1 MNMRAA
7 MENQDSI
14 AKRIVEGSLTFDSVQ
29 DFEKTLAIFPNNPG
43 VHRAYGDMLAGTKDL
58 DAAVRAYHKACRL
71 FVDQGM
77 MLQALVAKILEWRL
91 APPSHDKAR
100 RFHATLMRI
109 ESGDLPL
116 KGFITQMTYPE
127 MIAFM
132 MKLVRVR
139 FPAQRRIKKCGDVEN
154 HLYFIVSGVLKETSY
169 PPTEQGANQ
178 GNGINTDLVENQFF
192 GRIYPFDQQRRSQSD
207 VETITP
213 SELVKISSERLQGIC
228 KQYPKLETL
237 VKALYEEKDQAP
249 GTDTSPAVRKTTRH
263 QLPTKANIKIFF
275 KGPNNSP
282 LVFDGFTEDIS
293 VGGTCFVL
301 GDTYRSGPPGEL
313 VGATAKLQ
321 VSLPNAGAS
330 LNILSNIVWGKEIT
344 GQNGTSVALGLQFKD
359 MDHHTQ
365 AQLSEYCS
373 GSDGEQNLILSL
385 WESYIKP

>member
-1 MNMRAA
+1 
-7 MENQDSI
+7 
-14 AKRIVEGSLTFDSVQ
+14 
-29 DFEKTLAIFPNNPG
+29 
-43 VHRAYGDMLAGTKDL
+43 
-58 DAAVRAYHKACRL
+58 
-71 FVDQGM
+71 M
-77 MLQALVAKILEWRL
+77 MLQAMVAKILEWRL
-91 APPSHDKAR
+91 VPPSHDKAR
-100 RFHATLMRI
+100 RFHATLRRI
-109 ESGDLPL
+109 ESDDLPL
-116 KGFITQMTYPE
+116 KAFITQMTYPE

-139 FPAQRRIKKCGDVEN
+139 FPAQRRIKKYGDVED

-169 PPTEQGANQ
+169 PSAEQGANQ
-178 GNGINTDLVENQFF
+178 GNGISTDLVENQFF
-192 GRIYPFDQQRRSQSD
+192 GRIYPFDQGRRAQSD

-213 SELVKISSERLQGIC
+213 SELVKISSDRLQGIC
-228 KQYPKLETL
+228 KQHPKLETL
-237 VKALYEEKDQAP
+237 VKALYERKDQVP
-249 GTDTSPAVRKTTRH
+249 DTETTPAVRKTTRH

-321 VSLPNAGAS
+321 VSLPNAGERLS
-330 LNILSNIVWGKEIT
+330 ILSKVVWGKEIT
-344 GQNGTSVALGLQFKD
+344 GQNGTSVALGLQFKE